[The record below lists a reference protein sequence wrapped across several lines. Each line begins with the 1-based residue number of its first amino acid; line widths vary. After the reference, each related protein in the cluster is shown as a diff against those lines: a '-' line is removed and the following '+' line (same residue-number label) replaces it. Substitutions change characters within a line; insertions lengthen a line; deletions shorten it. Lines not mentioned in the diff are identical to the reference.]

1 MDYME
6 DSQEYTY
13 AGDLSEH
20 PLPEL
25 LFTIGLYKVPGVLT
39 FTRKQV
45 TKQIFIRDGHIVFA
59 ASNSWEDHLG
69 EFLFRCGKIHRMHLD
84 QSVKLLSRSTGKRE
98 GDILI
103 EMKAIQ
109 AEELPWA
116 VRSHQQAIVRSLFNW
131 FDGSMKFEIGN
142 FKESETIQL
151 DILIPKAI
159 LDGVRNIQQA
169 KRIIGYLGEKTTILE
184 QEENAVLALEL
195 FGGEEKE
202 RELLKRVDGKTS
214 LYELC
219 ADSSFGAQETAKILY
234 GLLTLKLIR
243 KRNEQI
249 RIVSQV
255 SSKKLK

>member
-1 MDYME
+1 MDYTE
-6 DSQEYTY
+6 DPREFTY
-13 AGDLSEH
+13 AGDLSEQ
-20 PLPEL
+20 PLPEV

-39 FTRKQV
+39 FSRKQV

-69 EFLFRCGKIHRMHLD
+69 EFLFRCGKISRVDLD

-109 AEELPWA
+109 AQELIWA

-169 KRIIGYLGEKTTILE
+169 RKIIGFLGDKSTILE
-184 QEENAVLALEL
+184 PEENAGLALEL

-202 RELLKRVDGKTS
+202 KEILKRVDGKTT

-219 ADSSFGAQETAKILY
+219 ADSSYGAQETAKILY
-234 GLLTLKLIR
+234 ALLTLKLIR

-249 RIVSQV
+249 RIVSHV
-255 SSKKLK
+255 ASKKL

>member
-1 MDYME
+1 MDYTE
-6 DSQEYTY
+6 GSREFTY

-39 FTRKQV
+39 FSRKQV

-69 EFLFRCGKIHRMHLD
+69 EFLFRCGKISRVDLD
-84 QSVKLLSRSTGKRE
+84 QSVKLLSRATGKRE

-103 EMKAIQ
+103 EMKAILSQ
-109 AEELPWA
+109 ELAWA

-142 FKESETIQL
+142 FKESEPIQL

-159 LDGVRNIQQA
+159 LDGVRNIQLA
-169 KRIIGYLGEKTTILE
+169 KKIIGLLGDKTTVLE
-184 QEENAVLALEL
+184 PEENADLALEL

-202 RELLKRVDGKTS
+202 REILKRVDGKTT

-219 ADSSFGAQETAKILY
+219 SHSAYGAQETAKILY

-243 KRNEQI
+243 KRNEQM
-249 RIVSQV
+249 RIVSNV
-255 SSKKLK
+255 SSKKF

>member
-1 MDYME
+1 MGYTE
-6 DSQEYTY
+6 NPQEFTY
-13 AGDLSEH
+13 AGDLSEQ
-20 PLPEL
+20 PLPEV

-45 TKQIFIRDGHIVFA
+45 TKQIFIRDGHVVFA

-69 EFLFRCGKIHRMHLD
+69 EFLFRCGKISRVDLD
-84 QSVKLLSRSTGKRE
+84 QSVKMLSRSTGKRE

-103 EMKAIQ
+103 EMKAMR
-109 AEELPWA
+109 ADELVWA

-142 FKESETIQL
+142 FKESEIIQL

-169 KRIIGYLGEKTTILE
+169 KKIIGFLGDKSTILE
-184 QEENAVLALEL
+184 QEENAGLALEL

-202 RELLKRVDGKTS
+202 REILKRIDGKTT

-219 ADSSFGAQETAKILY
+219 ADSAYGPQETAKILY
-234 GLLTLKLIR
+234 ALLTLKLIR

-249 RIVSQV
+249 RIVSHAAN
-255 SSKKLK
+255 KKF